1 MTKLSPEEIL
11 RSIEETSIDDEMDR
25 ALSMTDE
32 ERRAELRAA
41 GYDLDELHAQADAL
55 HKRIVDGRRPRRTT
69 TVRVLTLLA
78 ATLGVL
84 GVVVG
89 VMPQV
94 RDFLHPVNVAGRR
107 KPTPADAMREKAFL
121 ACDAQRYNECLR
133 LLDEARAMDPNGD
146 RTSQVKEYRQKAE
159 TGLKNSSPAP
169 SR

>member
-32 ERRAELRAA
+32 ERRAELLAA

-55 HKRIVDGRRPRRTT
+55 HKRIAGERRPRRITT
-69 TVRVLTLLA
+69 LPVLTLLA

-89 VMPQV
+89 IVPQV
-94 RDFLHPVNVAGRR
+94 RDFLHPVNVASGR
-107 KPTPADAMREKAFL
+107 KPTPADAMREKAL
-121 ACDAQRYNECLR
+121 CLR
-133 LLDEARAMDPNGD
+133 LLDEARAMDPDGD

-159 TGLKNSSPAP
+159 TRLKNSSPAP